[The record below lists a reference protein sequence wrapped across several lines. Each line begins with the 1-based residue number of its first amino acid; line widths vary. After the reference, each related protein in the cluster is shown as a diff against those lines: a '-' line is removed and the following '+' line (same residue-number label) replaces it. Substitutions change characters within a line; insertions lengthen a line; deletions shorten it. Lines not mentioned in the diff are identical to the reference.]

1 MKRAFPQKVKP
12 ASAHLSPSDA
22 EMASSRPTSPGVNRR
37 ARTSAA
43 MIGLAISMGASSIL
57 LPRHTDGAAAAAE
70 SQSPES
76 AVTAVPESK
85 AAIAWSGDSAPV
97 SELSSSGSAA
107 LVTLR
112 VQRGQTLW
120 KIAHQYQLTVDQLAA
135 ANGIHPQSILQVG
148 QLIRVPV
155 AESAL
160 STLQTVDAGI
170 GAPESAAGELTLAS
184 LPAKPQASQSNPSNA
199 AVSIDATERDASLS
213 RLRVQREELRAVLAS
228 LPQAASTGI
237 SRISKRQTNAE
248 LLAAQTGVS
257 VQAVSKPQAPSV
269 TGSAGR
275 TKPGAAPG
283 AIASSTIQ
291 SSDLPA
297 VVQPEVSSIEVP
309 TVPQSTRVAAAMAD
323 SPAIEQSAAVPP
335 SVVAHQ
341 VAQGETISSIARTYQ
356 ISSASLVAVNR
367 LSNPDFIRA
376 GQTLQVPAEATSNQG
391 KLQEE
396 TAFAQPSV
404 AASTVVPATSGP
416 VVISVPT
423 LPGSSTVVDN
433 TLGSV
438 FSSEVI
444 DATGN
449 ESRSAESRSATV
461 PPTATVSPK
470 LAPESPAP
478 TVTLPTTD
486 APMSAAQ
493 ANSVSSNAYVARLMS
508 DFNTLGDRASSPAQ
522 STVVAA
528 PPIAPVVSSQ
538 VNPELRPTQAV
549 ESAVA
554 KSPAMERQSRQS
566 AVSGGSGG
574 APQVVAVAP
583 LGSESYEPLLQPVTG
598 RLVSPDLPPLPGADT
613 FLPNGNTVNGFI
625 WPARGVL
632 TSGYGWRWGRM
643 HRGIDVAGPVGTPI
657 HAAADGVVQF
667 SGWNSG
673 GYGKMVEIRH
683 ADGSMTRYA
692 HNSRNLVQVG
702 QRVQQGQQIAE
713 MGSTGFSTGPH
724 VHFEV
729 HLPNQGTVNPIAMLP
744 GR

>member
-1 MKRAFPQKVKP
+1 
-12 ASAHLSPSDA
+12 
-22 EMASSRPTSPGVNRR
+22 
-37 ARTSAA
+37 
-43 MIGLAISMGASSIL
+43 MGASSIL
-57 LPRHTDGAAAAAE
+57 LPRHTDGAAVAAE

-85 AAIAWSGDSAPV
+85 AAIAWSVDSAPG
-97 SELSSSGSAA
+97 SELSSSVSAA

-160 STLQTVDAGI
+160 STLQTVNAGI
-170 GAPESAAGELTLAS
+170 GAPESATGELTPAS
-184 LPAKPQASQSNPSNA
+184 LPTKPQASQSNLSNA

-237 SRISKRQTNAE
+237 SRINKRQTNAE

-257 VQAVSKPQAPSV
+257 VQAVSKPQVPDVA
-269 TGSAGR
+269 GSAGR
-275 TKPGAAPG
+275 TKPGTAPG
-283 AIASSTIQ
+283 AIASSTTQ
-291 SSDLPA
+291 ASDLPSVA
-297 VVQPEVSSIEVP
+297 QPEVSSIEVP
-309 TVPQSTRVAAAMAD
+309 TVPQSTRIAAAMVD
-323 SPAIEQSAAVPP
+323 SPAIEQSATVPP

-391 KLQEE
+391 KLQGE
-396 TAFAQPSV
+396 TAFAQSSV
-404 AASTVVPATSGP
+404 AASTVVPATTGP
-416 VVISVPT
+416 VAISVPT
-423 LPGSSTVVDN
+423 LPGPSTVVDN

-449 ESRSAESRSATV
+449 ESRSATV

-470 LAPESPAP
+470 VAPETPAP

-486 APMSAAQ
+486 VPMTAAQ
-493 ANSVSSNAYVARLMS
+493 SNSVGSNAYVARLMS
-508 DFNTLGDRASSPAQ
+508 DFNTLGDRASSPDQPIVGLAPAIV
-522 STVVAA
+522 SVA
-528 PPIAPVVSSQ
+528 PSQ
-538 VNPELRPTQAV
+538 MNPELRPAQAI

-566 AVSGGSGG
+566 TVSGGSGG

-625 WPARGVL
+625 WPARGIL

>member
-1 MKRAFPQKVKP
+1 
-12 ASAHLSPSDA
+12 
-22 EMASSRPTSPGVNRR
+22 
-37 ARTSAA
+37 
-43 MIGLAISMGASSIL
+43 MGASSIL
-57 LPRHTDGAAAAAE
+57 LPRHADGAAAAAE

-85 AAIAWSGDSAPV
+85 AAIAWSGESAPG
-97 SELSSSGSAA
+97 SEPSLSSSAT

-120 KIAHQYQLTVDQLAA
+120 KIAHQYKLTVEQLAA
-135 ANGIHPQSILQVG
+135 ANGIRPESILQVG

-155 AESAL
+155 AETAL
-160 STLQTVDAGI
+160 STLQTVNSDINAPQSAGTEI
-170 GAPESAAGELTLAS
+170 PLAS
-184 LPAKPQASQSNPSNA
+184 APAKPQLIQPGLSNPVAS
-199 AVSIDATERDASLS
+199 VETSVDTTERDASLN
-213 RLRVQREELRAVLAS
+213 RLRVQRDELRAVLAR
-228 LPQAASTGI
+228 LPQSSSTGV
-237 SRISKRQTNAE
+237 SRVNKRQANAD

-257 VQAVSKPQAPSV
+257 VQAVNKPQVPSAA
-269 TGSAGR
+269 GSPDRA
-275 TKPGAAPG
+275 KPGTPSG
-283 AIASSTIQ
+283 AIARATTQ
-291 SSDLPA
+291 ESDLSA
-297 VVQPEVSSIEVP
+297 ITESELATIEVP
-309 TVPQSTRVAAAMAD
+309 SVPQSTTVAAATAS
-323 SPAIEQSAAVPP
+323 SPAVEQPATVSSEVL
-335 SVVAHQ
+335 AHQ

-376 GQTLQVPAEATSNQG
+376 GQTLQVPTEATSNQS
-391 KLQEE
+391 KLQEGS
-396 TAFAQPSV
+396 TLAP
-404 AASTVVPATSGP
+404 AAVPSTVVPATGGS
-416 VVISVPT
+416 VAISVPT
-423 LPGSSTVVDN
+423 VPSSSTVLDN
-433 TLGSV
+433 TVGSV

-444 DATGN
+444 DAT
-449 ESRSAESRSATV
+449 SSATRAETV
-461 PPTATVSPK
+461 PPTATVAPK
-470 LAPESPAP
+470 LIPEAPAS

-486 APMSAAQ
+486 APAAQ
-493 ANSVSSNAYVARLMS
+493 ADSARSNAYVARLMS
-508 DFNTLGDRASSPAQ
+508 DFNTLGDRPSSPAQ
-522 STVVAA
+522 PAVAA
-528 PPIAPVVSSQ
+528 TPAIAPVTPSQ
-538 VNPELRPTQAV
+538 VNPELRPAQAV
-549 ESAVA
+549 ESAAVR
-554 KSPAMERQSRQS
+554 SPAMERQSQRS

-625 WPARGVL
+625 WPARGIL

-673 GYGKMVEIRH
+673 GYGNMVEVRH

-713 MGSTGFSTGPH
+713 MGSTGYSTGPH

-729 HLPNQGTVNPIAMLP
+729 HLPNQGTVNPVAMLP

>member
-1 MKRAFPQKVKP
+1 LKRAFPQKVKP

-57 LPRHTDGAAAAAE
+57 LPRHADSAAAAAE

-76 AVTAVPESK
+76 AMTAVPESK
-85 AAIAWSGDSAPV
+85 AAIAWSGESAPG
-97 SELSSSGSAA
+97 SELSASTSTA

-135 ANGIHPQSILQVG
+135 ANGIHPESILQVG

-155 AESAL
+155 SESAL
-160 STLQTVDAGI
+160 STLQTVNSGI
-170 GAPESAAGELTLAS
+170 DAPESADGELTLA
-184 LPAKPQASQSNPSNA
+184 LVPAKPQASQSDLSNA
-199 AVSIDATERDASLS
+199 AANAAIDIDATERDAALS
-213 RLRVQREELRAVLAS
+213 RLRVQREELREVLS
-228 LPQAASTGI
+228 RLPQATSTGI
-237 SRISKRQTNAE
+237 SRVSKRQANAE

-257 VQAVSKPQAPSV
+257 VQAVSKPQASSV
-269 TGSAGR
+269 AGVSGR
-275 TKPGAAPG
+275 TKPGTPPG
-283 AIASSTIQ
+283 AIASATTQ
-291 SSDLPA
+291 ASDLPSDLEL
-297 VVQPEVSSIEVP
+297 EVASIEVP
-309 TVPQSTRVAAAMAD
+309 TVPQSTAVAAAMAD
-323 SPAIEQSAAVPP
+323 SPGFEQSASVPP

-376 GQTLQVPAEATSNQG
+376 GQTIQVPAEAASAQG
-391 KLQEE
+391 KLQAE
-396 TAFAQPSV
+396 TALAQPV
-404 AASTVVPATSGP
+404 AAPSTVVPATSS
-416 VVISVPT
+416 SVPIT
-423 LPGSSTVVDN
+423 LPTVPGSSTVVDN
-433 TLGSV
+433 TVGSV

-449 ESRSAESRSATV
+449 ESRPETV
-461 PPTATVSPK
+461 PPTATVAPK
-470 LAPESPAP
+470 LAPETPAP
-478 TVTLPTTD
+478 TVTLPTAD
-486 APMSAAQ
+486 VPMTATQ
-493 ANSVSSNAYVARLMS
+493 ASNISSNAYVARLMS

-522 STVVAA
+522 PIVDPAPAIVSVA
-528 PPIAPVVSSQ
+528 PGQ
-538 VNPELRPTQAV
+538 MNPELRPAQAI
-549 ESAVA
+549 ESASA

-625 WPARGVL
+625 WPARGIL